1 MTQMDQTG
9 KDAISNE
16 TTTRAA
22 DNVARGR
29 PGLVRPLEWREGD
42 GQLAG
47 QKVWSSGDPWVF
59 WIVKN
64 PGAKFIWCEN
74 FNIEGWCPASP
85 VRGSFETLDEAKAAA
100 QADFDQRIL
109 AALVRPPAAAVRAQ
123 RSQGPISFFSENVDA
138 WGAAEWFD
146 RLAKAIR
153 QQDEA
158 VVAKN
163 DLLFETCRNVAA
175 SSAMRLV
182 RDYEQQVRDAL
193 AAAARCPAAEGASEE
208 LLKLISDIEAE
219 RIGLVTWVRGGYVPL
234 DADTLLSA
242 LRSAAEFRSSAGSA
256 GPVARAHITLEDDG
270 PYAKLEVLNG
280 EALQP
285 SMSPVD
291 LYTAPVGW
299 SMTPMGRPIY
309 TPPAASHSPAGLDC
323 QPDLTATCTKLLP
336 GGKLDDSTFSQVEDA
351 LDAVDAP
358 MTDNGRYMTLV
369 ERIAA
374 YGKEVAQ
381 LRAQASNVQECF
393 AKIAEDAAK
402 RWVNGEASTRYGQA
416 YQAACRYVAEAIRSH
431 KLAPTERS

>member
-42 GQLAG
+42 GQLEG

-85 VRGSFETLDEAKAAA
+85 VRGSFETLSEAKAAA

-109 AALVRPPAAAVRAQ
+109 AALVRPPAAAAGAQ

-146 RLAKAIR
+146 RLAIAIR

-182 RDYEQQVRDAL
+182 RDYERQVRDAL
-193 AAAARCPAAEGASEE
+193 AAAAFP
-208 LLKLISDIEAE
+208 IEST
-219 RIGLVTWVRGGYVPL
+219 RL
-234 DADTLLSA
+234 DEVG
-242 LRSAAEFRSSAGSA
+242 LRSCTVRQPVGPDDPLAKSMQTEVSQNAAARVSRCKEVQRGFGYIDPACDYPACGCD
-256 GPVARAHITLEDDG
+256 GMVAR
-270 PYAKLEVLNG
+270 
-280 EALQP
+280 
-285 SMSPVD
+285 SF
-291 LYTAPVGW
+291 
-299 SMTPMGRPIY
+299 
-309 TPPAASHSPAGLDC
+309 PAGLER
-323 QPDLTATCTKLLP
+323 QPDLRAARTKHLAC
-336 GGKLDDSTFSQVEDA
+336 GKLDDSTFSQVEDA

-374 YGKEVAQ
+374 YGQEVSQ
-381 LRAQASNVQECF
+381 LRAQAANVQERF

-402 RWVNGEASTRYGQA
+402 SWVNGKAHTPYGQA
-416 YQAACRYVAEAIRSH
+416 YQAACRHIAETIRSH